1 MSEEASIQVN
11 FGRPMPL
18 FPLDSVSLLPQQILS
33 LHIFEER
40 YRQMV
45 SDVIGGTKQFAL
57 GVFKG
62 DRWKQEYHGAPPVRP
77 VVCVAQIGRHE
88 QLADGRSNLI
98 VQGICRAQIISEER
112 PNDKRLYRLV
122 TLQPIG
128 LPYGDDVKLYG
139 MRERF
144 RELLAEGPLMQL
156 RAGEWVLQRLNNED
170 IPSSAL
176 LELVSFT
183 LVTDPE
189 RRYQLLAEPD
199 ASVRAEI
206 VEDELLGLQRLI
218 ERASAQN
225 PESWPKGCS
234 WN

>member
-1 MSEEASIQVN
+1 MPEEGSIQVN

-40 YRQMV
+40 YKQMV
-45 SDVIGGTKQFAL
+45 ADAITGSKQFAL

-62 DRWKQEYHGAPPVRP
+62 DRWKQEYHGSPPVRP
-77 VVCVAQIGRHE
+77 VVCIAQIVRHE
-88 QLADGRSNLI
+88 QLPDGRSNLI
-98 VQGICRAQIISEER
+98 VQGICRAQILSEER
-112 PNDKRLYRLV
+112 ANDERLYRRV
-122 TLQPIG
+122 SLQPIG

-144 RELLAEGPLMQL
+144 RELLTEGPLIQL
-156 RAGEWVLQRLNNED
+156 KAGEWVLQRLNNED
-170 IPSSAL
+170 IPNSAL

-189 RRYQLLAEPD
+189 RRYELLAEPD
-199 ASVRAEI
+199 AAVRAEI

-218 ERASAQN
+218 EQASAQH
-225 PESWPKGCS
+225 PETWPKGCS